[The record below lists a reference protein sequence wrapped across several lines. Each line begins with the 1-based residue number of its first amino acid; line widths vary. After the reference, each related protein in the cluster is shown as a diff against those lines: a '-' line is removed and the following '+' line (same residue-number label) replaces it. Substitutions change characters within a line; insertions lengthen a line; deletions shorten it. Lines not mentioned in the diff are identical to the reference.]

1 MVVICLGYVYTLNNP
16 IKYIDPDGRD
26 VVVLNAPK
34 GAKNREHMG
43 AIIQDGKGQWHY
55 MTMGATGRNVL
66 RLSSGT
72 ANGGM
77 TLLPL
82 KTTNKEKALKIARVD
97 TDNAEY
103 TQEISFST
111 SVEMDDKIFNNAQ
124 EMQESVNSGDV
135 KYSPLSNNCADAV
148 VNTISSGTGVQ
159 ISTTSDP
166 RPNSVY
172 NDIKN
177 NQSQT
182 QEKINNKIANNK
194 TTRQK

>member
-1 MVVICLGYVYTLNNP
+1 
-16 IKYIDPDGRD
+16 
-26 VVVLNAPK
+26 
-34 GAKNREHMG
+34 MG

-55 MTMGATGRNVL
+55 MTMGATDRNVL

-72 ANGGM
+72 AKGAM
-77 TLLPL
+77 TLYPL
-82 KTTNKEKALKIARVD
+82 ETTNKEKALTIARGD

-194 TTRQK
+194 TTRQKEIK